1 MTCATEEKIYS
12 LVDILVKRTRAGHV
26 VWCETSEMDRFVTLL
41 GSGAV
46 HLCKTNSSSRPV
58 GLREGVEI
66 KITNANGVCI
76 YNFSTISLGAVA
88 LYKLARG
95 LALNVDEILGDMITA
110 AKAATAPPTQLG
122 HPPS

>member
-12 LVDILVKRTRAGHV
+12 LVNILVERTRAGHV

-41 GSGAV
+41 GEGAV
-46 HLCKTNSSSRPV
+46 HLCKPSSSSRPV